1 MMTTQELLDNCEPRT
16 ERDARLK
23 PQTGHLPAFQS
34 EYIDLLTAA
43 MCKARPEIKAI
54 KKNAKG
60 NFGPY
65 ATLDEVID
73 AVSDCLPKYGL
84 DLYSQPL
91 VVGDQEWLIS
101 TLSHVSGQFRRA
113 SSVIRAN
120 PSKPQDALSWTTYY
134 RRRDYACLC
143 GIAADSDLDGEGL
156 KGATPPSRGADAF
169 KLATSA
175 LRAAKTE
182 HDRDQTL
189 ARAALS
195 VASGRMTEGE
205 LGDLRLAREALPAI
219 TKREVVGAK

>member
-1 MMTTQELLDNCEPRT
+1 MMTTQELLDNCEPR
-16 ERDARLK
+16 DARLK
-23 PQTGHLPAFQS
+23 PQTAFLPALSS
-34 EYIDLLTAA
+34 EYTDLLTQAL
-43 MCKARPEIKAI
+43 CKAKPEIKAI

-60 NFGPY
+60 NFGSY

-73 AVSDCLPKYGL
+73 ATLAPLAKHGL
-84 DLYSQPL
+84 DLNSQTM
-91 VVGDQEWLIS
+91 VVGDQEWLVT
-101 TLSHVSGQFRRA
+101 TLKHTSGQFQR
-113 SSVIRAN
+113 SINVLRAN
-120 PSKPQDALSWTTYY
+120 PSKPQEMLSWATYY
-134 RRRDYACLC
+134 RRLHFSCLC
-143 GIAADSDLDGEGL
+143 GVAADSDLDGEGL

-205 LGDLRLAREALPAI
+205 LGDLRLAREQLPPIAS
-219 TKREVVGAK
+219 KEKANAQ